1 MSGARGVDEVDLGK
15 YLAECRA
22 MVIDEI
28 REMVPKDSR
37 ASRVLYDLMLDYPL
51 RDAKGLRPALC
62 VAACRALGG
71 PLEGALPSAAVLEL
85 YHNAFLI
92 HDDVEDRSEKRRDA
106 LTLQRLHGVPIAVNV
121 GDAMLAMALQP
132 LLDNMHKLDMGRA
145 LRILETVSVMARESA
160 EGQAIELDWV
170 RRARWDLTDDDYLA
184 MVDQKTGWYSF
195 IAPVRIGAIV
205 AGAPGEHIKALEE
218 FAGALGAAF
227 QIQDDV
233 LNLLARESDYGK
245 EIAGDLWEG
254 KHTLILLHALRSM
267 DAGERARAL
276 EILDRPRPDTVDPAR
291 DDLAGRLRR
300 VVPELAGAGHL
311 DEAGRAALVALVE
324 DVARTKTRDDIDWL
338 LERVRRYD
346 SLGYARG
353 VAQRRAAAA
362 GAMLASWTWM
372 RPSVHRAVLQA
383 LVDYVVER
391 DR

>member
-28 REMVPKDSR
+28 RAMVPTDSR
-37 ASRVLYDLMLDYPL
+37 ASKVLYDLMLDYPL

-170 RRARWDLTDDDYLA
+170 RRARWDLTDDDYLH

-205 AGAPGEHIKALEE
+205 AGAPNEQIKALEE

-267 DAGERARAL
+267 DEAERARAL

-300 VVPELAGAGHL
+300 VVPELVGAGHI
-311 DEAGRAALVALVE
+311 DGAGQAALVALLE

-338 LERVRRYD
+338 LERVHRYD

>member
-1 MSGARGVDEVDLGK
+1 MSAARGVDEVDLGQ

-28 REMVPKDSR
+28 RAMVPQDSR

-121 GDAMLAMALQP
+121 GDAMLALALQP
-132 LLDNMHKLDMGRA
+132 LLDNMHRLDMGRA

-170 RRARWDLTDDDYLA
+170 RRARWDLADDDYLA

-205 AGAPGEHIKALEE
+205 ANAPAEQVRALEE

-233 LNLLARESDYGK
+233 LNLLAREADYGK

-267 DAGERARAL
+267 DAAERARAL

-300 VVPELAGAGHL
+300 MVPELRAQGHV
-311 DEAGRAALVALVE
+311 DEAGGAALAALVE
-324 DVARTKTRDDIDWL
+324 DVTRTKTRDDVEWL
-338 LERVRRYD
+338 LACVHRYG
-346 SLGYARG
+346 SLDYARG
-353 VAQRRAAAA
+353 VARRRASAA
-362 GAMLASWTWM
+362 GAMLDAWAWM
-372 RPSVHRAVLQA
+372 KPSVHRAVLQA